1 MASSRAARPLITSPL
16 GVARLYARAAAA
28 AASSAGAVAAASA
41 PAPTAGAA
49 SERRVPPPAGRRQ
62 HDMSD
67 LTRQAG
73 RDRAA
78 WANLVKRA
86 GQLSDDLAA
95 IAQTPRTDQE
105 ALTVADSL

>member
-16 GVARLYARAAAA
+16 GVARLYAGAAAA
-28 AASSAGAVAAASA
+28 AASSAGGVAAASA

-49 SERRVPPPAGRRQ
+49 SERRVPPTAGRRQ

-73 RDRAA
+73 NPPGPPKEDPAMTTPTASDTARAEA
-78 WANLVKRA
+78 
-86 GQLSDDLAA
+86 AA
-95 IAQTPRTDQE
+95 I
-105 ALTVADSL
+105 